1 MYIFVLIF
9 EYVDDFVSINAE
21 NICQK
26 KVFSVQKLGRSFRT
40 MYKVNAVSY

>member
-26 KVFSVQKLGRSFRT
+26 K
-40 MYKVNAVSY
+40 NAPLILKSECCYY

>member
-21 NICQK
+21 NICSADIKNLPKYDQLR
-26 KVFSVQKLGRSFRT
+26 F
-40 MYKVNAVSY
+40 